1 MAPLN
6 VTFDSPVNEFFIARG
21 TPIEDGSHVSRLHV
35 FLHVTLVFAS
45 VATDQAYKAQVPLP
59 HLELH
64 QRFHIILDN
73 I

>member
-1 MAPLN
+1 MA
-6 VTFDSPVNEFFIARG
+6 FESPVNKFFIARG
-21 TPIEDGSHVSRLHV
+21 TPVEDWSHVFRLHV
-35 FLHVTLVFAS
+35 PLHLILVFAS

-64 QRFHIILDN
+64 QGFHIILDN